1 MRVRKLYSRPNKAT
15 KLEVRPELASWD
27 AAGRP
32 SQERL
37 ARFLDHV
44 ASIAEPVMTAVD
56 GPVAV
61 ELVVGVPDP
70 LPLTAG
76 GRDLDNYLYPVA
88 QRLGAKRI
96 GAVFGRKVRG
106 ASSSLAVEPAVPQAV
121 TMGPQFATRV
131 AGSYA
136 SKLWK
141 QTLRERLLA
150 AQAAPASSGPVRM
163 QIAVTTGPGRNWAN
177 LWKPLLD
184 SSARSWAR
192 IRCSRSIHTMIGSS
206 TLAYTTSSTPNSATT
221 CSSRHGGAL
230 TYDPNVLTDY
240 SSRADRRPSA

>member
-1 MRVRKLYSRPNKAT
+1 MRKLYARPNKAT
-15 KLEVRPELASWD
+15 ELEVRPELASWD

-106 ASSSLAVEPAVPQAV
+106 GSSSLAVGPAVPQAV

-163 QIAVTTGPGRNWAN
+163 QIAVTTGSGRNWAN

-184 SSARSWAR
+184 SFGPVLGEDPLQSFHPYDDR
-192 IRCSRSIHTMIGSS
+192 IVDLGLHHVVDAELGHDV
-206 TLAYTTSSTPNSATT
+206 LVEAWWGEP
-221 CSSRHGGAL
+221 
-230 TYDPNVLTDY
+230 TYDPNLLTDY
-240 SSRADRRPSA
+240 SSRADRRPST